1 MLKNIKKSVL
11 LIPFLILS
19 SFLSGC
25 ARDNNAN
32 NDVATNHRNETEL
45 TKVNN
50 NNAKN
55 SGPKITN
62 VNTSDRELTFER
74 NKKRNNS
81 KTIGNGNQNNDDV
94 GNNHSKMRV
103 AEKAAKKVSAMSEVE
118 TANIIVTDNNAY
130 VAARLDR
137 SSQNKLTTNIEN
149 KISRTIKSV
158 DDGIDNVFV
167 SVNPD
172 FYDRMNSYSRDLRD
186 GQPISGLMTEF
197 SDTIRGA
204 FPDVR

>member
-1 MLKNIKKSVL
+1 MKKSLL

-19 SFLSGC
+19 FFLSGC

-32 NDVATNHRNETEL
+32 NDVATNHRKETEL
-45 TKVNN
+45 TKVNDN
-50 NNAKN
+50 NSKN

-62 VNTSDRELTFER
+62 VNTSDRELTFDR

-81 KTIGNGNQNNDDV
+81 KNIRNDNRNNNDI

-118 TANIIVTDNNAY
+118 RANIIVTDNNAY
-130 VAARLDR
+130 VAAKLDR
-137 SSQNKLTTNIEN
+137 SSRNELTTDIEN

-158 DDGIDNVFV
+158 DNDIDNVFV

-204 FPDVR
+204 FPDAR